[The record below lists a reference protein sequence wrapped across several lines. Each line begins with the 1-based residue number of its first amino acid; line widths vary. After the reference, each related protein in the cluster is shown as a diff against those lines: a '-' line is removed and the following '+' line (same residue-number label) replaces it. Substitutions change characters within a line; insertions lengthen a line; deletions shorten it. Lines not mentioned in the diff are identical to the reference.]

1 MKKTIA
7 IIFVCVLLGAISMLL
22 GAEVVTRETQIK
34 EMDARELHYDADN
47 WFIIVDKDKG
57 LIGIYFADLPV
68 AHIKADT
75 ELFHGDVIEIP
86 TLILG
91 DDQVDKSEWWLEGHT
106 ASIHD

>member
-47 WFIIVDKDKG
+47 WFIS
-57 LIGIYFADLPV
+57 
-68 AHIKADT
+68 DT
-75 ELFHGDVIEIP
+75 DP
-86 TLILG
+86 
-91 DDQVDKSEWWLEGHT
+91 WR
-106 ASIHD
+106 